1 MPSSSRTPVTVYRHE
16 MFDDSNLAYL
26 MDLYEAVERLK
37 AKRNIAVA
45 IGDTAKAEA
54 YEALRNEHITSLA
67 ELLKKLKK

>member
-1 MPSSSRTPVTVYRHE
+1 MPSSSRTPVTVYRE
-16 MFDDSNLAYL
+16 ELFDDSNLAYL

-37 AKRNIAVA
+37 KKRNIAFA
-45 IGDTAKAEA
+45 IGDHERAET